1 MKNKTGKEGEENR
14 KKKKMREKEGKGTYW
29 SLDLT
34 QETLFQVNQA
44 QMHVCMSSLGFFPI
58 LKDVK
63 CNKYKEKEQNVSII
77 NQPQN
82 YSHRKHFIFAQL
94 QIQL

>member
-44 QMHVCMSSLGFFPI
+44 QMHVCMSSL
-58 LKDVK
+58 
-63 CNKYKEKEQNVSII
+63 
-77 NQPQN
+77 
-82 YSHRKHFIFAQL
+82 
-94 QIQL
+94 